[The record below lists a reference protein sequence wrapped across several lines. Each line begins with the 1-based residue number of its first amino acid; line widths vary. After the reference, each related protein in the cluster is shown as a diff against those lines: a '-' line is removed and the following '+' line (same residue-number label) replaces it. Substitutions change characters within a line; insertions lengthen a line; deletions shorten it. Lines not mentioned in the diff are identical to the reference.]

1 MRGATRFNL
10 QMPRTFRLNL
20 LRIQER
26 LPEVTQGMKTTK
38 AQHAEQHALTLPQG
52 PFPSACHTIGGT
64 GAEIELRRGL
74 AHRRWKERYLCVLST
89 LLYMFMSTSIP

>member
-1 MRGATRFNL
+1 MAESARGHKV

-38 AQHAEQHALTLPQG
+38 AQHAEQHAPDPRWRAPLG
-52 PFPSACHTIGGT
+52 
-64 GAEIELRRGL
+64 ELGNAKDAL
-74 AHRRWKERYLCVLST
+74 DTVA
-89 LLYMFMSTSIP
+89 